1 MIYYDVC
8 LDIIQR
14 DYFNIF
20 SMIPTNNC
28 NCQLFGNNL
37 KLMFHLSFIYLPPDP
52 AEFAFIIYVK
62 HLTVIVEGFCN
73 LV

>member
-14 DYFNIF
+14 DYLNIF

-28 NCQLFGNNL
+28 YCQLFGNNL
-37 KLMFHLSFIYLPPDP
+37 KLMFHSSFIYLPPAP

-62 HLTVIVEGFCN
+62 HLTVIVGFFH